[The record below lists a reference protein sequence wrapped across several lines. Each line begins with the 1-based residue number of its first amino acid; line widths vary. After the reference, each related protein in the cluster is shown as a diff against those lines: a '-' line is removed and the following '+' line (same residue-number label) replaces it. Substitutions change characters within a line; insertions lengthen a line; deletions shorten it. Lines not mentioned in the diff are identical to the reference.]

1 MYFGDTCEDK
11 IIPSSS
17 FSLLLFLFVIGLVA
31 AGIALLYQR
40 DKKITYCR
48 LDQGFVGD
56 RNLIRLRE
64 EQTSFHLKMS
74 SSNLYIRQSSRRIE
88 PISSTKWQRG

>member
-1 MYFGDTCEDK
+1 MNGKCKCSKMYSGDTCENK

-40 DKKITYCR
+40 DKYLSEMKR
-48 LDQGFVGD
+48 LLGNTFNINENGPA
-56 RNLIRLRE
+56 RG
-64 EQTSFHLKMS
+64 
-74 SSNLYIRQSSRRIE
+74 QSDNTAR
-88 PISSTKWQRG
+88 TNN

>member
-40 DKKITYCR
+40 DKYLSEMKR
-48 LDQGFVGD
+48 LLGNTF
-56 RNLIRLRE
+56 NKNE
-64 EQTSFHLKMS
+64 STSA
-74 SSNLYIRQSSRRIE
+74 
-88 PISSTKWQRG
+88 RG

>member
-40 DKKITYCR
+40 DKYLSEMKR
-48 LDQGFVGD
+48 LLGNTF
-56 RNLIRLRE
+56 NKNE
-64 EQTSFHLKMS
+64 NS
-74 SSNLYIRQSSRRIE
+74 SV
-88 PISSTKWQRG
+88 RG